1 MYTRVSRH
9 VSKYHQWVTVSLL
22 LCHFLL
28 ICIYL
33 GLTVRQEKDYNR
45 CSQSKE
51 ITGVIISEENCKLCV
66 TFQQTVYHM

>member
-22 LCHFLL
+22 LCHFVL

-33 GLTVRQEKDYNR
+33 GLTVRQDKDYNR
-45 CSQSKE
+45 
-51 ITGVIISEENCKLCV
+51 
-66 TFQQTVYHM
+66 